1 MKMVWHEA
9 IRDDCRLYF
18 RHNLADE
25 KLIIPLLEEYL
36 LLVYSSIID
45 GVKAIWKKSHNQVA

>member
-9 IRDDCRLYF
+9 IRDYFTSRLYF

-25 KLIIPLLEEYL
+25 KLMEEYL

-45 GVKAIWKKSHNQVA
+45 VVKVIWKKSHNQVA